1 MDTSRAGRR
10 IGDDAVPVRCIVP
23 AQPSITCVRGSST
36 RVRARVP
43 LAPPGLAIGLV
54 ILVEKTSFG
63 IVILGAANASQRG
76 RWKERQKER
85 RQKGT
90 HRTVARNLDLKPNSG
105 VFPRESEAAGRVRLS
120 KVQLR

>member
-1 MDTSRAGRR
+1 
-10 IGDDAVPVRCIVP
+10 
-23 AQPSITCVRGSST
+23 
-36 RVRARVP
+36 VP

-90 HRTVARNLDLKPNSG
+90 HRTVARNLDLKPILASFLANQKLQG
-105 VFPRESEAAGRVRLS
+105 VSDLAKCSSVS
-120 KVQLR
+120 QLLCTLNVVKCTKW